1 MSLIPIEKNP
11 SLKRD
16 GNSGAIVNTSKSD
29 FDNYMHQK
37 NSELEKRTQFNQ
49 LRNDVDE
56 LKDMMKL
63 LISKLDTNS

>member
-11 SLKRD
+11 SLKRVE
-16 GNSGAIVNTSKSD
+16 NSGAIVNTSKSD
-29 FDNYMHQK
+29 FDNYMLRK
-37 NSELEKRTQFNQ
+37 NSELEKTTQFNQ
-49 LRNDVDE
+49 LRTDVDE